1 MSSVASAQPSGI
13 ILRRGLALAETVLTA
28 AFVVCLAMTISG
40 WMDTGPTGA
49 LAPAVLAT
57 LSLGLRH
64 LCHRVL
70 QTTDQRAARNVSRSA
85 RLTVWHARLGHEWP
99 RAKTRDMS
107 GHDRTVLDLS
117 LALEGRAARYD
128 TARFQ
133 AVTAPV
139 ILIALAALFSPVC
152 AAILTGAFV
161 PFILIMAVIGLGTR
175 DAARRQ
181 FSTLSRLS
189 ALFYDRLAAL
199 PLLSAF
205 EAGPH
210 QTRSVGAATRAVSAS
225 TLSVLRIA
233 FINAA
238 VLEFFAALSVALVA
252 VYCGFSLLTLMPFP
266 VPETLTFAEAF
277 ACLALAPEVY
287 APLRRLSAA
296 YHDKEVAEA
305 ADTALTP
312 LMTAPSAA
320 PTLRLAAP
328 PSVAFEALCLGFDDD
343 PDARIG
349 PLSAAVAP
357 GGMLALTGPSGS
369 GKTALL
375 RTLIGHGRV
384 TAGRLIV
391 NAETFTR
398 APDLSA
404 DIAYIGQT
412 TPVLSKSLR
421 DNLTLG
427 QPVTETALLDAL
439 SLCGLL
445 SLWQARGGDTQ
456 LSADRHGLSGGE
468 ARRLGWVRALLK
480 PAPLL
485 ILDEPT
491 ADLDPDAAAD
501 FVRVLNRL
509 REGRTAL
516 LATHDPRLAALADTA
531 VALMP
536 EGVQ

>member
-1 MSSVASAQPSGI
+1 
-13 ILRRGLALAETVLTA
+13 
-28 AFVVCLAMTISG
+28 
-40 WMDTGPTGA
+40 
-49 LAPAVLAT
+49 
-57 LSLGLRH
+57 
-64 LCHRVL
+64 
-70 QTTDQRAARNVSRSA
+70 
-85 RLTVWHARLGHEWP
+85 
-99 RAKTRDMS
+99 
-107 GHDRTVLDLS
+107 
-117 LALEGRAARYD
+117 
-128 TARFQ
+128 
-133 AVTAPV
+133 
-139 ILIALAALFSPVC
+139 ILIGLAALFSPVC
-152 AAILTGAFV
+152 AVILAGAFV

-181 FSTLSRLS
+181 FETLSRLS

-210 QTRSVGAATRAVSAS
+210 QTKQVGTATRAVSAS

-252 VYCGFSLLTLMPFP
+252 VYCGFSLLTLLPFP

-305 ADTALTP
+305 ADIALSP
-312 LMTAPSAA
+312 LQEAPPVAPSLKL
-320 PTLRLAAP
+320 TVP
-328 PSVAFEALCLGFDDD
+328 PEIVFDAWCLGFDDD
-343 PDARIG
+343 PQAQIG
-349 PLSAAVAP
+349 PLSATVRS
-357 GGMLALTGPSGS
+357 GGLLALTGPSGS

-375 RTLIGHGRV
+375 RTLIGHGRM
-384 TAGRLIV
+384 TSGRLIV
-391 NAETFTR
+391 NAEVFTR

-412 TPVLSKSLR
+412 TPVLSQSLR

-427 QPVTETALLDAL
+427 QPVTETALQEAL
-439 SLCGLL
+439 TLCGLL
-445 SLWQARGGDTQ
+445 PLWQARGGDTL

-468 ARRLGWVRALLK
+468 ARRVGWVRALLK
-480 PAPLL
+480 PAVLL

-491 ADLDPDAAAD
+491 ADLDPAAAED

-509 REGRTAL
+509 RQGRTSL
-516 LATHDPRLAALADTA
+516 LATHDPRLAALADVCVSLT
-531 VALMP
+531 P
-536 EGVQ
+536 ERGQ